1 MMHNIRQIKII
12 NFIAGKQFVSMQEL
26 RDLCPDV
33 TLMTLHRDLDAL
45 ASDGLVIKVRGG
57 ARVQGLPRVPGA
69 PGATGASGMSGD
81 PSFQSR
87 EFENIDGK
95 KIIAAKAAGL
105 IREGGS
111 VFFDA
116 GTTTLAAIRALPDIN
131 LTIITNGANFAN
143 ELVRFSNVTAYMCCG
158 ALNRSNMALSG
169 HSTLDFLDGLNIDLG
184 FIGVTGYSGD
194 SGFTCGKESEMLVK
208 KLIIQKARKSV
219 VLMDASKLTR
229 LMPYTFAKLADV
241 DYVIG
246 DGAMPESFA
255 QEAQSAGVVLL

>member
-1 MMHNIRQIKII
+1 MYNIRQIKIKD
-12 NFIAGKQFVSMQEL
+12 FITDKQNVSIREL
-26 RDLCPDV
+26 RELCPDV

-45 ASDGLVIKVRGG
+45 AGDGLIVKLRGG
-57 ARVQGLPRVPGA
+57 ARMLRQLGE
-69 PGATGASGMSGD
+69 

-87 EFENIDGK
+87 ALENIGGK
-95 KIIAAKAAGL
+95 NKIAAKAVTL
-105 IREGGS
+105 IREGGA

-116 GTTTLAAIRALPDIN
+116 GTTTLAVIHALSDIN

-143 ELVRFSNVTAYMCCG
+143 ELQRFTNITTYMCCG

-169 HSTLDFLDGLNIDLG
+169 NSTLDFLENLNIDLG
-184 FIGVTGYSGD
+184 FIGVSGYSEE

-219 VLMDASKLTR
+219 VLMDAIKLTR
-229 LMPYTFAKLADV
+229 LMPYTFAKLSDV

-246 DGAMPESFA
+246 DDAMPEDFVRSA
-255 QEAQSAGVVLL
+255 KEAGVVLM